1 MAKKKEEVN
10 LSEIDA
16 SFVISSFK
24 NKERRN
30 NPSSIPRALVP
41 ENEKKQE
48 QEAKIE
54 ETEQSIVTVQSETLR
69 EESKRKRNKAPNYES
84 LFLVNAEIPTRSG
97 KLVSIRE
104 KYHERIT
111 KIVQVIGKKEVSIFS
126 YIDNVLNYHF
136 ETFQDE
142 ITELYNKNNNED
154 DYLTPKKQ
162 QHDT

>member
-1 MAKKKEEVN
+1 MAKKEEVN

-41 ENEKKQE
+41 DYEKEKE
-48 QEAKIE
+48 REKEPETKSEEAD
-54 ETEQSIVTVQSETLR
+54 TPPAVQAEIPR
-69 EESKRKRNKAPNYES
+69 EEPKRKRSKAPDYES

-104 KYHERIT
+104 KYHDRIA
-111 KIVQVIGKKEVSIFS
+111 KIVQVIGKKEISIFS
-126 YIDNVLNYHF
+126 YIDNVLNHHF

-142 ITELYNKNNNED
+142 IKELYNRPNKED
-154 DYLTPKKQ
+154 DYLNPKN
-162 QHDT
+162 